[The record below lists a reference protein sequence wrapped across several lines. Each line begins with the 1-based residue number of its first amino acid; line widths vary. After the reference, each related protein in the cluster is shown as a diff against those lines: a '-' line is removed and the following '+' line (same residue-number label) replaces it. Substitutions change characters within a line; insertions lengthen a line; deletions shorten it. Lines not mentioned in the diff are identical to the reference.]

1 MVEQLGNGGFLG
13 KATPKP
19 AVDEA
24 SLAVA
29 RSRRKLSGV
38 FARHAAIA
46 LLCLTTL
53 SCRRGEQTTN
63 QAASADAAAVAS
75 SNPAESRAPKQSP
88 LAAERV
94 EIPTGAFEAGT
105 LPGTPGRHPE
115 VEQQPTTVEL
125 GPFSID
131 RLPYPNDPTLAP
143 TTNLTRAEASAR
155 CSERKARLCTELE
168 WERACKG
175 PHNDEYSTGA
185 RFQTNC
191 TSSVSACAS
200 GFDVLGLGTMLRE
213 WTASDAI
220 SATGGI
226 SKGAVIRG
234 ASVSA
239 LATEHRCAKREFL
252 KESERA
258 ADLGFRCCHGA
269 PNAARVDEP
278 ELKAVFERP
287 VFDSGKMAALLQ
299 SNPRTQ
305 LLAKDWTF
313 FREPD
318 AAETVVSRGPG
329 DRQGLR
335 FTVAPLV
342 WSPVAGTRFL
352 LVVGRSGKD
361 TSAVLA
367 YHVIRDG
374 DYRLAS
380 SFVMKNEPG
389 PVALAYH
396 ESIRPRLFFSTCW
409 KCPGETGRLLYRD
422 PDSVA
427 IVQP

>member
-1 MVEQLGNGGFLG
+1 MTLCCKRVEHLGGQPGAN
-13 KATPKP
+13 ATAP
-19 AVDEA
+19 
-24 SLAVA
+24 
-29 RSRRKLSGV
+29 
-38 FARHAAIA
+38 I
-46 LLCLTTL
+46 
-53 SCRRGEQTTN
+53 
-63 QAASADAAAVAS
+63 ASANAD
-75 SNPAESRAPKQSP
+75 EQRAPKQAP

-115 VEQQPTTVEL
+115 LEQLLTTVEL
-125 GPFSID
+125 GPFSMD
-131 RLPYPNDPTLAP
+131 RLPYPNEPKQVP
-143 TTNLTRAEASAR
+143 TTNITRAEAAAR
-155 CSERKARLCTELE
+155 CSERGARLCTELE

-175 PHNDEYSTGA
+175 PRNDEFSTGA
-185 RFQTNC
+185 RFQPNC
-191 TSSVSACAS
+191 ATSVAECAS

-220 SATGGI
+220 SPTGGV
-226 SKGAVIRG
+226 SKGAVVRG
-234 ASVSA
+234 APASA
-239 LATEHRCAKREFL
+239 PTTEHRCAKREFL
-252 KESERA
+252 KETERA
-258 ADLGFRCCHGA
+258 QDLGFRCCHGP
-269 PNAARVDEP
+269 PNAARVEEP
-278 ELKAVFERP
+278 ELKAVFSRP
-287 VFDSGKMAALLQ
+287 VFDSSKMTALLE
-299 SNPRTQ
+299 SNPKTQ
-305 LLAKDWTF
+305 AFAKDWTF

-335 FTVAPLV
+335 FTVAPLL

-361 TSAVLA
+361 SSAVFA
-367 YHVIRDG
+367 FHVIRDG
-374 DYRLAS
+374 DYRLAA
-380 SFVMKNEPG
+380 SFVMRNEPG

-422 PDSVA
+422 PDSVG

>member
-1 MVEQLGNGGFLG
+1 MLVRNASVTLLLLTLLGCKRQEQ
-13 KATPKP
+13 T
-19 AVDEA
+19 
-24 SLAVA
+24 
-29 RSRRKLSGV
+29 SGQ
-38 FARHAAIA
+38 A
-46 LLCLTTL
+46 LLP
-53 SCRRGEQTTN
+53 
-63 QAASADAAAVAS
+63 DVATGTSNGS
-75 SNPAESRAPKQSP
+75 SESRTPKQSP
-88 LAAERV
+88 LAGERV
-94 EIPTGAFEAGT
+94 EIPTGGFEAGT
-105 LPGTPGRHPE
+105 VPGTKGRRPE
-115 VEQQPTTVEL
+115 LEQLLTTVEL

-131 RLPYPNDPTLAP
+131 RLPFPNDPKLAP
-143 TTNLTRAEASAR
+143 MTNVTRTEAAAH

-175 PHNDEYSTGA
+175 PNNDEYSTGA
-185 RFQTNC
+185 RLQSNC
-191 TSSVSACAS
+191 AISISECAS
-200 GFDVLGLGTMLRE
+200 GFDVLGLGTTLRE

-220 SATGGI
+220 SATGGV
-226 SKGAVIRG
+226 SKGAVVRG
-234 ASVSA
+234 ASA
-239 LATEHRCAKREFL
+239 KAQPTDHRCARREFI

-258 ADLGFRCCHGA
+258 DELGFRCCHGP
-269 PNAARVDEP
+269 PNAARVEEP

-287 VFDSGKMAALLQ
+287 VFDSSKMAALLQ
-299 SNPRTQ
+299 KHPKTQ
-305 LLAKDWTF
+305 ALAKDWTF

-335 FTVAPLV
+335 FTVAPLL
-342 WSPVAGTRFL
+342 WSPVAGTRYL

-367 YHVIRDG
+367 FHVIRDG
-374 DYRLAS
+374 DYRLAA

-396 ESIRPRLFFSTCW
+396 ESIRPRLFFSSCW

-422 PDSVA
+422 PDSVS

>member
-1 MVEQLGNGGFLG
+1 MVCCKRVEHLDGMAVSSAAATVASTGPGE
-13 KATPKP
+13 ARTPK
-19 AVDEA
+19 
-24 SLAVA
+24 
-29 RSRRKLSGV
+29 
-38 FARHAAIA
+38 
-46 LLCLTTL
+46 
-53 SCRRGEQTTN
+53 
-63 QAASADAAAVAS
+63 QA
-75 SNPAESRAPKQSP
+75 P

-115 VEQQPTTVEL
+115 LEQLLTTVEL

-131 RLPYPNDPTLAP
+131 RMPFPNDPKLAP
-143 TTNLTRAEASAR
+143 TTNVSRAEAAAR
-155 CSERKARLCTELE
+155 CSGRGARLCTELE

-175 PHNDEYSTGA
+175 PHSEMYSTGA
-185 RFQTNC
+185 RFELTC
-191 TSSVSACAS
+191 ATSVTECAS
-200 GFDVLGLGTMLRE
+200 GFDVLGLGTTLRE

-220 SATGGI
+220 SSTGGM
-226 SKGAVIRG
+226 SKGAVVRG
-234 ASVSA
+234 AATNA
-239 LATEHRCAKREFL
+239 LVTEHRCAKREL
-252 KESERA
+252 IKDTERA
-258 ADLGFRCCHGA
+258 VDLGFRCCHGP
-269 PNAARVDEP
+269 PNAARVEEP

-287 VFDSGKMAALLQ
+287 VFDSSKMATLLA
-299 SNPRTQ
+299 SNPKTQ
-305 LLAKDWTF
+305 PLAKDWTF

-318 AAETVVSRGPG
+318 AADTVVSRGPG

-335 FTVAPLV
+335 FTVAPLM

-352 LVVGRSGKD
+352 LIAGRSGKD
-361 TSAVLA
+361 TSAILA
-367 YHVIRDG
+367 FHVIRDG
-374 DYRLAS
+374 DYRLAA